1 MKALHYFFAGLLG
14 LTLTGCVSFNPAG
27 PIGDPDKTAAITQ
40 PHAAMLAD
48 VVVSD
53 PEINA
58 DARQNLAR
66 QFTQQLNRRVEKG
79 AYFEQV
85 ISFPT
90 RLGEQDVL
98 LKFDFTQLQG
108 KRTPHPAYF
117 PGALLTL
124 TVWIW
129 VNGPIYVDHYDLAGE
144 LSIEDANGTLLA
156 SSRKIIAL
164 EQNTGLWDADYM
176 NGALGAV
183 QLNQLVEQLLQDSS
197 TQLSQQKTASQQ
209 PHLSQR

>member
-1 MKALHYFFAGLLG
+1 MKALNYLLAGLLG

-27 PIGDPDKTAAITQ
+27 PIGDPEKTAAITQ

-53 PEINA
+53 PA
-58 DARQNLAR
+58 MDAGARQNLAR
-66 QFTQQLNRRVEKG
+66 QFTRQLNQRVAKG

-85 ISFPT
+85 ISFPA

-98 LKFDFTQLQG
+98 LKFDFTRLQG

-129 VNGPIYVDHYDLAGE
+129 VNGPIYVDHYDLSGQLA
-144 LSIEDANGTLLA
+144 IEDAHGQLLA
-156 SSRKIIAL
+156 SSRKTIAL

-197 TQLSQQKTASQQ
+197 TQLSQKA
-209 PHLSQR
+209 HLSQR

>member
-1 MKALHYFFAGLLG
+1 MKTLHYLIAGLLG
-14 LTLTGCVSFNPAG
+14 LTLHGCVSFNPAG
-27 PIGDPDKTAAITQ
+27 PIGDPERTAAVTQ
-40 PHAAMLAD
+40 PRAAMLAD

-53 PEINA
+53 PGMDA
-58 DARQNLAR
+58 DERHNLAR
-66 QFTQQLNRRVEKG
+66 QFTQQLNHRVEKG

-85 ISFPT
+85 ISFPAK
-90 RLGEQDVL
+90 LGEQDVL
-98 LKFDFTQLQG
+98 LKFDFSQLQG

-129 VNGPIYVDHYDLAGE
+129 VNGPIYVDRYDLTGQ
-144 LSIEDANGTLLA
+144 LSIEDAHGALLA
-156 SSRKIIAL
+156 SSRKTIAV

-176 NGALGAV
+176 NAALGAA

-197 TQLSQQKTASQQ
+197 TQLSQ
-209 PHLSQR
+209 R